1 MKRAAAADISTP
13 SLYASEAED
22 DVGVLVVVVVV
33 VVVVGEVF
41 ATISIATREPVAVL
55 VERAMFRHVTDT
67 ELANVVSVLVE
78 IATTAYVVA
87 SV

>member
-1 MKRAAAADISTP
+1 M
-13 SLYASEAED
+13 YASEAED